1 MNFEHS
7 FRIPLPIERAW
18 PLFLDIERIA
28 PCVPGAQLQEI
39 DGQEYR
45 GAVKVKLGPI
55 TAQYKGAVVMEEIDE
70 AGRRMVMNAKARD
83 VHGQGNASAKVIA
96 TMTGEGDSTLVS
108 LATDLQISGKVAS
121 LGKGVMQDVSA
132 KLIQQFADALEKNI
146 AADAPEPVAA
156 PVAAT
161 AGAPVPLPEHATPI
175 VPEPTAP
182 LSAEPL
188 LEGTTPAPE
197 PLVEASS
204 GPRQIDAPEAEA
216 VDVLALGREA
226 VGNRMANWPLIGPVI
241 RMLAKLF
248 GGKR

>member
-7 FRIPLPIERAW
+7 FRIPLPLDRAW

-39 DGQEYR
+39 DGNEYR

-55 TAQYKGAVVMEEIDE
+55 TAQYKGAVVMEEID
-70 AGRRMVMNAKARD
+70 AAAHRMVMNAKARD
-83 VHGQGNASAKVIA
+83 VHGQGNASAKVVA
-96 TMTGEGDSTLVS
+96 TMIAEGGATLVS

-146 AADAPEPVAA
+146 AADAPA
-156 PVAAT
+156 PAT
-161 AGAPVPLPEHATPI
+161 APLPEHARPI

-182 LSAEPL
+182 ISSEPL
-188 LEGTTPAPE
+188 IEAGDGASSE
-197 PLVEASS
+197 PLVEAGST
-204 GPRQIDAPEAEA
+204 GPRKIDAPEAEA

-226 VGNRMANWPLIGPVI
+226 VGNRIASWPIIGPII
-241 RMLAKLF
+241 RAISRLF
-248 GGKR
+248 GGGR